1 MASKDSE
8 RLRLG
13 GMALRNGLLIHGPTH
28 WAAAVRDRD
37 GQIQVASERKPALA
51 PKLVARAPGLRGP
64 LKLAE
69 AMAVLPLA
77 RRRLRAARLPFENW
91 QVVAAVGV
99 TLIVTGL
106 LRKRAPASAVREG
119 LAQVVGA
126 VPAVVAL
133 MDRDLAAYHGVEH
146 KAIAA
151 YEQGV
156 DDVASVPKE
165 HDRCGSNLMVPMML
179 LSAGGTVLL
188 ERLVEKPNAA
198 ARAGVGLGGA
208 SIAVEMFAWSDRH
221 HGDPLAEAFHT
232 PGREIQRRWATKEPT
247 AEQLEVGLAAMAEI
261 LRVESSP
268 SPPSRVTRERNSW
281 AGLRRLA
288 RVFGRIDHIG
298 VAVEDLDAAIALY
311 EQSFEM
317 VLAHRETVESQ
328 GVEAVLLDVGDGH
341 VELLAPLGPDT
352 AVGKFLARKG
362 EGLHHVAYAVD
373 DIDAALARIAATGI
387 ELIDSEPRVGI
398 RDSRVAFLHP
408 RSTGGVL
415 TEIVEPAG
423 GH

>member
-28 WAAAVRDRD
+28 WAAAVRDSD
-37 GQIQVASERKPALA
+37 GQIQVASERKPELA
-51 PKLVARAPGLRGP
+51 PKLVSRVPGLRGP

-69 AMAVLPLA
+69 AMAVLPLT
-77 RRRLRAARLPFENW
+77 RWRLRAVRLPFENW
-91 QVVAAVGV
+91 RVVAAAGA
-99 TLIVTGL
+99 TLIATGL

-119 LAQVVGA
+119 LAQVVGV

-188 ERLVEKPNAA
+188 ERLVEKPNAV

-232 PGREIQRRWATKEPT
+232 PGREIQRHWATKEPT

-261 LRVESSP
+261 LRVEHGNGGDDL
-268 SPPSRVTRERNSW
+268 PP
-281 AGLRRLA
+281 
-288 RVFGRIDHIG
+288 
-298 VAVEDLDAAIALY
+298 AA
-311 EQSFEM
+311 
-317 VLAHRETVESQ
+317 
-328 GVEAVLLDVGDGH
+328 
-341 VELLAPLGPDT
+341 
-352 AVGKFLARKG
+352 
-362 EGLHHVAYAVD
+362 
-373 DIDAALARIAATGI
+373 
-387 ELIDSEPRVGI
+387 
-398 RDSRVAFLHP
+398 
-408 RSTGGVL
+408 
-415 TEIVEPAG
+415 
-423 GH
+423 

>member
-1 MASKDSE
+1 
-8 RLRLG
+8 
-13 GMALRNGLLIHGPTH
+13 MALRNGLLIHGPTH

-37 GQIQVASERKPALA
+37 GEIQIASERKPELA
-51 PKLVARAPGLRGP
+51 PKLVGRLPGLRGP

-77 RRRLRAARLPFENW
+77 RWRLRAARMPFENW
-91 QVVAAVGV
+91 QVVAAAGA

-106 LRKRAPASAVREG
+106 LRKRAPASALREG

-151 YEQGV
+151 YERGV

-188 ERLVEKPNAA
+188 ERLVEKPNAV

-232 PGREIQRRWATKEPT
+232 PGREIQRHWATKEPT
-247 AEQLEVGLAAMAEI
+247 PEQLEVGLAAMAEI
-261 LRVESSP
+261 LRVEP
-268 SPPSRVTRERNSW
+268 GNGGDDLPP
-281 AGLRRLA
+281 
-288 RVFGRIDHIG
+288 
-298 VAVEDLDAAIALY
+298 AA
-311 EQSFEM
+311 
-317 VLAHRETVESQ
+317 
-328 GVEAVLLDVGDGH
+328 
-341 VELLAPLGPDT
+341 
-352 AVGKFLARKG
+352 
-362 EGLHHVAYAVD
+362 
-373 DIDAALARIAATGI
+373 
-387 ELIDSEPRVGI
+387 
-398 RDSRVAFLHP
+398 
-408 RSTGGVL
+408 
-415 TEIVEPAG
+415 
-423 GH
+423 